1 MTGWFPLFA
10 PPGVFSTLQ
19 IGGGGFVSGLD
30 MQPDGTALARTD
42 TYGGYLLNRTSGLWQ
57 QLVTRQSMP
66 SPDNSFDT
74 ILINQGG
81 AYELIAAPSNTST
94 LYMLF
99 NGYVFK
105 STNKGATWTHT
116 IFAQDLNTNTQDGGR
131 LAGKYI
137 AVDLSNEN
145 IVYVGTPTKL
155 SVSSDGGATWN
166 PVTAAGVPV
175 PTSTTAGGVM
185 IAFDT
190 TSLHP
195 GNVTQTIYA
204 ASPGNGVYVTTNGG
218 TSWAKTAG
226 TNPTTFQKLVCDQAG
241 TVWVVNGSGT
251 LNRFISGAW
260 SARPTAT
267 NLCGVAVNPAD
278 STKVYC
284 ATNDSKLYVSTD
296 SGGTFVGPTAIT
308 VTSSDIPWLAAQ
320 GAGDGQFTAGHIAFD
335 PFGSNALYLTNGIG
349 IFTTIPQLPFTAT
362 FTNGSAS
369 ISGANAFSVNQ
380 PVTLTTTSVLPTNFA
395 TNTTYFVISAG
406 LSSST
411 FQLAA
416 TVGGAA
422 IAAGSAGS
430 GTQTA
435 IPGNIWASKT
445 AGVENLDV
453 NAVVGI
459 ATGKPLVGCWDRPAF
474 LLTPGTFPS
483 SYGGASNSG
492 NLGSGWSI
500 DVDPTGAVGVVLG
513 SGISTF
519 GCYSSVNISTGA
531 WTTMGSQV
539 PVTTNS
545 TIAGSIAAS
554 TTTDFLA
561 LPKDSNGSINQPWNT
576 GNGGTAWSARTVGA
590 VSTARATGWGTNY
603 YENTFWAAADKVTA
617 GKYYIY
623 NDGSGTAGNKGVWS
637 TTDSGAT
644 WTHVFSGG
652 IGSGGFNGKLQ
663 MKAVPGQA
671 NHLFSACGKQGTHV
685 DATTLQRSTDG
696 GQTWGNVTAIREPWC
711 VGFGKNAPGQSYPS
725 VYVIGWGN
733 GTADI
738 NFGLY
743 RSIDN
748 CVSFQKIGDGF
759 PGGTLTP
766 VYDIY
771 GDMGIYG
778 TVYMATL
785 GNGCYQGV
793 NL

>member
-1 MTGWFPLFA
+1 MTFGFFSFA
-10 PPGVFSTLQ
+10 GAQPSGTFSTLQ

-42 TYGGYLLNRTSGLWQ
+42 TYGGYLLNRTTGLWQ

-66 SPDNSFDT
+66 SPDNGIDT
-74 ILINQGG
+74 ILIHQGG
-81 AYELIAAPSNTST
+81 AYELVAAPSNTST

-105 STNKGATWTHT
+105 STNKGATWTRT
-116 IFAQDLNTNTQDGGR
+116 TFAQDLNTNTQDGGR

-137 AVDLSNEN
+137 AVDPSNEN

-155 SVSSDGGATWN
+155 SVSSDGGATWAA
-166 PVTAAGVPV
+166 VTGAGVPV
-175 PTSTTAGGVM
+175 PTTTTNGGVM

-218 TSWAKTAG
+218 TSWALTAG

-260 SARPTAT
+260 STRPTAT
-267 NLCGVAVNPAD
+267 NLCGMAVAVNPAD
-278 STKVYC
+278 STKVYGV
-284 ATNDSKLYVSTD
+284 TNDSKLYISTD

-335 PFGSNALYLTNGIG
+335 PFGSNVLYLTNGIG
-349 IFTTIPQLPFTAT
+349 IFKTTPPI
-362 FTNGSAS
+362 TNV
-369 ISGANAFSVNQ
+369 SVAWVSQ
-380 PVTLTTTSVLPTNFA
+380 
-395 TNTTYFVISAG
+395 
-406 LSSST
+406 
-411 FQLAA
+411 
-416 TVGGAA
+416 
-422 IAAGSAGS
+422 
-430 GTQTA
+430 
-435 IPGNIWASKT
+435 T

-459 ATGKPLVGCWDRPAF
+459 APGKPLVGCWDRPAF

-500 DVDPTGAVGVVLG
+500 DVDPTGAVGIVLG

-519 GCYSSVNISTGA
+519 GCYSTVNISTGA
-531 WTTMGSQV
+531 WTTMGSQA

-576 GNGGTAWSARTVGA
+576 ANGGTAWTARTVGS
-590 VSTARATGWGTNY
+590 VSTARTTGWGTNY
-603 YENTFWAAADKVTA
+603 YENTFWAAADKVIA
-617 GKYYIY
+617 GKYYVY

-637 TTDSGAT
+637 TTDSAAT

-663 MKAVPGQA
+663 MKSVPGQA
-671 NHLFSACGKQGTHV
+671 NHLFAACGKQGTHV

-711 VGFGKNAPGQSYPS
+711 VGFGKNAPGQTYPS

-785 GNGCYQGV
+785 GNGCYQGTG
-793 NL
+793 L